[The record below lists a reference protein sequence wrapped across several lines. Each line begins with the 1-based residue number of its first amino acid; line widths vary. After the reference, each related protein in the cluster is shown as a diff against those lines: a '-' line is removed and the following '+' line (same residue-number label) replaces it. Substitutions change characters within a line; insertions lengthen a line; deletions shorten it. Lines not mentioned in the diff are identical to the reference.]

1 MPKWQLTTPGL
12 TQRYSAQVSTSDIKG
27 ICEWRVSMG
36 KCGLQIIRNHDK
48 SRIPEI
54 NTVDFG
60 DWFGLFRH
68 CKIGLVF
75 ETSPL
80 RHSIFS
86 WNPQIPKHIKT
97 MPVNVKKSPICVV
110 KGLMVLA
117 VPSKKT
123 SQGRLAGNLLSKVV
137 VPHGQLP
144 SQAHRKG
151 IVPLQTPLKNGTHL
165 TFVFG

>member
-1 MPKWQLTTPGL
+1 MF
-12 TQRYSAQVSTSDIKG
+12 G
-27 ICEWRVSMG
+27 IRE
-36 KCGLQIIRNHDK
+36 
-48 SRIPEI
+48 
-54 NTVDFG
+54 FA
-60 DWFGLFRH
+60 
-68 CKIGLVF
+68 
-75 ETSPL
+75 
-80 RHSIFS
+80 RHSIFA

-110 KGLMVLA
+110 KGLIVLA

-151 IVPLQTPLKNGTHL
+151 IVPIQTLLKNGTDL
-165 TFVFG
+165 TFVFWLKRGNQCNLGQSTFSRKWYGMIWPELHGLIHIHPAYITGWWLTYPSGKF